1 MDSSAKLLGH
11 SIHQQL
17 IVFPLGLLATAVVF
31 DVVQVLTG
39 NRDFTTAS
47 YLMIAAGV
55 LSGVVAALFGALD
68 WLAVPTGTRARRIGL
83 VHGLGNAVVLALFAA
98 SWWLRTDADDHAP
111 STIAFGLALAGGVL
125 AAVTGWLGGELVD
138 RLTVGVDDDADLD
151 APVSFRTGIRL
162 R

>member
-39 NRDFTTAS
+39 NGEFTTAS

-55 LSGVVAALFGALD
+55 LSGLVAALFGAID

-98 SWWLRTDADDHAP
+98 SWWLRMDADGHAP